1 VLKATPHDHDSPFH
15 SPTRSRPKA
24 LIARSAHR
32 YHLAAINTQRSV
44 VLMTPNNQPKRKT
57 TKAAAKTTKTAA
69 KITKTAAKTT
79 AAPARKRGRPAPS
92 HEAIARRAH
101 ELYEAQGGGDPVANW
116 LQAERDL
123 SSH

>member
-1 VLKATPHDHDSPFH
+1 
-15 SPTRSRPKA
+15 
-24 LIARSAHR
+24 LIASHAHL
-32 YHLAAINTQRSV
+32 YHAPAIKSEGSV
-44 VLMTPNNQPKRKT
+44 ALMTPDKQPKTTTTKTAAKTTKTAEKT
-57 TKAAAKTTKTAA
+57 TKAAAKT
-69 KITKTAAKTT
+69 
-79 AAPARKRGRPAPS
+79 RGRPAPS

>member
-1 VLKATPHDHDSPFH
+1 
-15 SPTRSRPKA
+15 
-24 LIARSAHR
+24 
-32 YHLAAINTQRSV
+32 
-44 VLMTPNNQPKRKT
+44 MTPDNQPKTKT
-57 TKAAAKTTKTAA
+57 TKAPAKTKGAGETTKAP
-69 KITKTAAKTT
+69 AKT
-79 AAPARKRGRPAPS
+79 RGRPAPS